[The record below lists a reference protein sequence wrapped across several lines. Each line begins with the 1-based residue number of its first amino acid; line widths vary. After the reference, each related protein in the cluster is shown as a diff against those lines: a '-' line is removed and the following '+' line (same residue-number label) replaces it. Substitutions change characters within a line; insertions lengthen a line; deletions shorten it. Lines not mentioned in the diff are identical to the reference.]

1 MYDCPC
7 CSGKNY
13 SECCEAVIKNESAP
27 TALSLMRSRYTA
39 YKNEDANYLYKT
51 THPKTRGEYEH
62 SEIKKWSEENTW
74 TKLEIISLEHGNIN
88 DIKGI
93 VEFKAYY
100 QDKHSNEQI
109 LHERSTFLKENNQWF
124 YLDGINNPPR
134 INLMKKV
141 LRNDPCPCGSGKKQ
155 KNCCGKSN

>member
-1 MYDCPC
+1 MSDCPC

-13 SECCEAVIKNESAP
+13 SACCEPVIKNESAP

-39 YKNEDANYLYKT
+39 YKNENAEYLYKT
-51 THPKTRGEYEH
+51 THPKTRGEYNVN
-62 SEIKKWSEENTW
+62 EIKEWAKENTW

-100 QDKHSNEQI
+100 QDKNQKEQI
-109 LHERSTFLKENNQWF
+109 LHERSTFLKENKQWF

-155 KNCCGKSN
+155 KHCCGKNN